1 MEHGKNQSV
10 IQILILGFKK
20 GVSMKNVIRNQKG
33 FTLVEL
39 MVVVAI
45 IGILSTVAVPQF
57 KKYQGKAKTS
67 EAKVQLASIYTV
79 EMGAMTDYDGY
90 ATCLADLGYDAQAK
104 GYYAVGFTADSFTAL
119 TLRSATCSS
128 SSAITPTTRLKAGV
142 DTAPVIGDSTPAA
155 AIVSTDRQ
163 SFTAKAIGNVYN
175 TGINVWTIN
184 QLKVLTQTSAGGL

>member
-1 MEHGKNQSV
+1 M
-10 IQILILGFKK
+10 KK
-20 GVSMKNVIRNQKG
+20 VIRNQQG

-90 ATCLADLGYDAQAK
+90 ATCLTDLGYDPQLK
-104 GYYAVGFTADSFTAL
+104 GYYAVGFQNAL
-119 TLRSATCSS
+119 TTAVTNRGGTCASAPNIS
-128 SSAITPTTRLKAGV
+128 PTTRLRAGKAAPSI
-142 DTAPVIGDSTPAA
+142 TAGSVAA
-155 AIVSTDRQ
+155 NFQT
-163 SFTAKAIGNVYN
+163 FTAQAIGNVYEAVDN
-175 TGINVWTIN
+175 EWTIN
-184 QLKVLTQTSAGGL
+184 QAKNLQQTAGAGAL

>member
-1 MEHGKNQSV
+1 
-10 IQILILGFKK
+10 
-20 GVSMKNVIRNQKG
+20 MKNVIKNQQG

-90 ATCLADLGYDAQAK
+90 ATCLTDLGYDPQLK
-104 GYYAVGFTADSFTAL
+104 GYYAVGFQAAL
-119 TLRSATCSS
+119 TTAVTNRGGTCASAPNI
-128 SSAITPTTRLKAGV
+128 APTTRLRAGKA
-142 DTAPVIGDSTPAA
+142 APPINAGAVAA
-155 AIVSTDRQ
+155 NFQT
-163 SFTAKAIGNVYN
+163 FTAQAIGNVYEAVDN
-175 TGINVWTIN
+175 AWTIN
-184 QLKVLTQTSAGGL
+184 QAKNLQQTPGAGAL